1 MSIGMKRSQLALGA
15 AALGLVATALAP
27 AAATAGSAAPGAK
40 EETSGLKQVLF
51 RDDYD
56 NGFLTGQGGNW
67 LVTGDEQWP
76 AGDAVPTTSGGVL
89 NVAPAGTNPATGDPA
104 FARTYEQQADGSSLD
119 HMKWLAFPQR
129 FTSTGQLGFDIP
141 DTGSISCEHR
151 LSGETFGTEN
161 HPFGDAVTD
170 PESDLRLASVGMVSG
185 DVQSN
190 AIADFWVTN
199 STIYAM
205 YERLPSPGATYASYT
220 YAVPVADRTPGRAHD
235 LEIRYDQGG
244 RRVTWFVDGRQ
255 KLQTDRIG
263 TRAFDRRFLM
273 LDHGGAEERLTLNQ
287 VTCGLALA
295 TILDGALP
303 GSRGGDGLVRLENT
317 PDFYFDPRRG
327 APTPQAFEDPASLP
341 ESRLWGQGAEMN
353 VAWTQVVLR
362 R

>member
-1 MSIGMKRSQLALGA
+1 MSIGTKRSRLALGA
-15 AALGLVATALAP
+15 AALGLLATALTP
-27 AAATAGSAAPGAK
+27 GAATAGPGAA
-40 EETSGLKQVLF
+40 EEAEGRKQVLF

-76 AGDAVPTTSGGVL
+76 AGDGVPTTSDGVL
-89 NVAPAGTNPATGDPA
+89 TVTPTGTDPATGDPA
-104 FARTYEQQADGSSLD
+104 FARTYEQQPDGSSLD

-170 PESDLRLASVGMVSG
+170 PRSDLRLAAVGMVSG
-185 DVQSN
+185 DVRSN
-190 AIADFWVTN
+190 AIADFWVTD
-199 STIYAM
+199 SVIYAM

-220 YAVPVADRTPGRAHD
+220 YAVPVATRTPGRAHD

-263 TRAFDRRFLM
+263 TRAFDRRHLM
-273 LDHGGAEERLTLNQ
+273 LDHGGTEERLTLDQ
-287 VTCGLALA
+287 ITCGLAMA

-303 GSRGGDGLVRLENT
+303 GSPGGDGLVALENT
-317 PDFYFDPRRG
+317 PDFYFDPRQG
-327 APTPQAFEDPASLP
+327 APVPQTFQDPASLP
-341 ESRLWGQGAEMN
+341 GNRLWGQGAELN
-353 VAWTQVVLR
+353 VAWSQVVLR
-362 R
+362 Q

>member
-1 MSIGMKRSQLALGA
+1 MKRFPLALGA

-27 AAATAGSAAPGAK
+27 PATAGPAGPAAG
-40 EETSGLKQVLF
+40 EETAGGRQVLF
-51 RDDYD
+51 QDDYD

-89 NVAPAGTNPATGDPA
+89 TVAPAGTNPATGDPA
-104 FARTYEQQADGSSLD
+104 FARTYGQQADGSSLD

-141 DTGSISCEHR
+141 DTGSISCRHR
-151 LSGETFGTEN
+151 LSGQTFGTED

-170 PESDLRLASVGMVSG
+170 PASDLRLASVGMVSG

-190 AIADFWVTN
+190 AIADFWITD

-205 YERLPSPGATYASYT
+205 YERLPTPGATYASYT
-220 YAVPVADRTPGRAHD
+220 YAVPVASRTPDRAHD

-244 RRVTWFVDGRQ
+244 RRVTWIVDGRQ

-263 TRAFDRRFLM
+263 TRAFDRRHLM
-273 LDHGGAEERLTLNQ
+273 IDHGGTEERLTLNQ

-295 TILDGALP
+295 TILDGARP
-303 GSRGGDGLVRLENT
+303 GARDGDGLVALENT
-317 PDFYFDPRRG
+317 PDFYFDPRQG
-327 APTPQAFEDPASLP
+327 APVPQEFEDPASLP
-341 ESRLWGQGAEMN
+341 GNRLWGQGAELN
-353 VAWTQVVLR
+353 VDWTQVVVR
-362 R
+362 H